1 MLLAVL
7 VAFVATIEGLG
18 LLAGVDA
25 YFYDHFFRLRGSR
38 QTSDRVVV
46 VAIDADSLAAFGRW
60 PLPRHRYAA
69 LLDRLEH
76 AAVVSFDLLLTE
88 PSADDQQLAAAIGR
102 HGSVI
107 LAGHLEQGGGL
118 VEPSPLFS
126 PRGIAHVHVEP
137 GVDHVVREL
146 FHSIYRKG
154 VLIPSLSSAVYEADR
169 GRPIPRAAFSGDRDG
184 LVQQDLHRINYY
196 GPAGAFT
203 TVSLV
208 DVLEGR
214 HSPDFFRDR
223 LVLVGVTAP
232 GIVDQVATPFSQLRT
247 RMPGV
252 ELHATVLNNLL
263 DAGALRDVAQWFE
276 TTSLLVF
283 SLLLARLFLAMR
295 EQQAL
300 LAWCASLILL
310 PSASLALFVAGRWL
324 PPAAFLVSGSAMFA
338 AVYLRRLNTAV
349 RRLDREYAAMVT
361 LLGRGIGGEAGEV
374 RENGGLLSLLSERG
388 INEKIRRQSI
398 MTARL
403 VAMHKKL
410 EALLKTERETLDNQI
425 RFVEMLSHEY
435 RTPLAIIRANLD
447 ILELRDTE
455 APRPFTAYYDKM
467 KRAVSRLTEIMDIS
481 FSAERMDGSDNRMQ
495 QRRLELTG
503 FVRLLFEESCALWTE
518 RRLYL
523 ELPEKGE
530 VVIFADAA
538 LFKTVLLNLVDNAI
552 KHSPPDEAVSIVLQV
567 GTEAAAISV
576 CNRRPCIPAEE
587 LERVFDKYYRGRSSA
602 NIQGAGLGLY
612 LVRKIVEQQGGTV
625 QLSSS
630 AEAGTRATVT
640 MPLLRTDGEATA
652 PGRHT
657 SS

>member
-1 MLLAVL
+1 MLLAAL
-7 VAFVATIEGLG
+7 AAFVSTIEGLG
-18 LLAGVDA
+18 LFAGIDA

-46 VAIDADSLAAFGRW
+46 VAVDADSLAAFGRW
-60 PLPRHRYAA
+60 PLPRHLYAA

-76 AAVVSFDLLLTE
+76 ATVVGFDLLLTE
-88 PSADDQQLAAAIGR
+88 PSADDRQLAAASR
-102 HGSVI
+102 NHGSVI
-107 LAGHLEQGGGL
+107 LAGHLERGGGL
-118 VEPSPLFS
+118 VEPLPLFS
-126 PRGIAHVHVEP
+126 PREVAHVHVEP

-154 VLIPSLSSAVYEADR
+154 VLIPSLSSAAYETDR
-169 GRPIPRAAFSGDRDG
+169 GKPIPRAAFSGDRNG
-184 LVQQDLHRINYY
+184 LVQQDHHRINYY
-196 GPAGAFT
+196 GPAGTFT

-214 HSPDFFRDR
+214 RSPDFFRGR

-252 ELHATVLNNLL
+252 ELHATALNNLL
-263 DAGALRDVAQWFE
+263 DASALREMGQWFE

-283 SLLLARLFLAMR
+283 SLLFARLFLAIR

-300 LAWCASLILL
+300 LAWCASLVML
-310 PSASLALFVAGRWL
+310 PSASLLLFVGGTWL
-324 PPAAFLVSGSAMFA
+324 PPTAFMVSGSVMFA
-338 AVYLRRLNTAV
+338 VVYLRRLNRAI
-349 RRLDREYAAMVT
+349 RRLDREYDAMVT
-361 LLGRGIGGEAGEV
+361 LLGRGIGGEMGEET
-374 RENGGLLSLLSERG
+374 ENGGLLSMLSEQG
-388 INEKIRRQSI
+388 INQKIRRQSI

-410 EALLKTERETLDNQI
+410 EAVLETERETLDNQI

-447 ILELRDTE
+447 ILELRDEE
-455 APRPFTAYYDKM
+455 APKRFTAYYDKM

-481 FSAERMDGSDNRMQ
+481 LSAERMDGTANRMQ

-503 FVRLLFEESCALWTE
+503 FVRMLFEESCALWTE
-518 RRLYL
+518 RTLHL
-523 ELPEKGE
+523 ELPEGDE
-530 VVIFADAA
+530 VVIFADAG
-538 LFKTVLLNLVDNAI
+538 LFKTVLLNLIDNAI
-552 KHSPPDEAVSIVLQV
+552 KHSPPEEAVSIALQV
-567 GTEAAAISV
+567 GTGAAIVSV
-576 CNRRPCIPAEE
+576 CNRRPFIPAEE
-587 LERVFDKYYRGRSSA
+587 LERVFDKYYRGRNSA
-602 NIQGAGLGLY
+602 NSQGAGLGLY

-625 QLSSS
+625 ELSSS
-630 AEAGTRATVT
+630 EEAGTRATVT

-652 PGRHT
+652 AGRHA